1 MYGYENNRNSPVY
14 RYTRTA
20 PNMFPKKKGLTVPW
34 GTWTTCATLKVCFRN
49 GLFLCSFDCF
59 FFHKFKFEGG
69 GIRIWRA
76 YAIGQGRLIPYQD
89 FIVKPQGPTG
99 LVVNENFFP
108 LKAARLHKT
117 TTNSDGGKSNG
128 LFAGSEPGCNMVF
141 KKCSELESHLDIGEH
156 CHIRW
161 NFDTAYDRLKRDW
174 VEKFLSVDK
183 EDIDRAHLES
193 TYCES
198 GWPEWILQLL
208 VFQQPT
214 FEEAC
219 WALKDKKTI
228 SWQKHRFKESFTT
241 KWKKKKNCQ
250 ID

>member
-1 MYGYENNRNSPVY
+1 MLPQRCVLE
-14 RYTRTA
+14 T
-20 PNMFPKKKGLTVPW
+20 
-34 GTWTTCATLKVCFRN
+34 VCFFVRLIVFN
-49 GLFLCSFDCF
+49 
-59 FFHKFKFEGG
+59 FFHNFKFEGEG
-69 GIRIWRA
+69 MRIWRA
-76 YAIGQGRLIPYQD
+76 YGIGQGRLIPYQD

-156 CHIRW
+156 CHIRR

-183 EDIDRAHLES
+183 EDIDRAHLKS

-198 GWPEWILQLL
+198 G
-208 VFQQPT
+208 
-214 FEEAC
+214 
-219 WALKDKKTI
+219 
-228 SWQKHRFKESFTT
+228 
-241 KWKKKKNCQ
+241 
-250 ID
+250 